1 MPLVPI
7 QQVVDSLRPGGIV
20 VIVCGMQFNP
30 SRNLILH
37 TWDPLVIEHYEIV
50 RDRSDWEG
58 RRDVDIIQMV
68 AKKPLEIKD

>member
-7 QQVVDSLRPGGIV
+7 QKVVDSLKPGGIV

-30 SRNLILH
+30 SQNSILH

-58 RRDVDIIQMV
+58 RRVLDIIQMV
-68 AKKPLEIKD
+68 ARKPL